1 MSKIRILATE
11 DDPIHEEKLR
21 MVIDKL
27 NYELIDVLT
36 DPYQVISVIRA
47 TKPDVLLMDI
57 DLNSDISGIDLVNK
71 INELHDIPTVFLTSF
86 QDAKTFNKAKETL
99 PAAYI
104 TKPYNA
110 EELERSIE
118 LAVFSKQKD
127 W

>member
-71 INELHDIPTVFLTSF
+71 INELHDIPTVFNIF
-86 QDAKTFNKAKETL
+86 PRCQDLQQSQRNTTRCL
-99 PAAYI
+99 YH
-104 TKPYNA
+104 
-110 EELERSIE
+110 
-118 LAVFSKQKD
+118 
-127 W
+127 